1 MLNSSFLVPYFK
13 IETRKKNILV
23 QFSFF
28 DDNFSLTF
36 SIHFFCALE
45 TWIFRHLKHILSRI
59 TPPFTCLVTF
69 YLNIWIS
76 IYQNRIMKKWIFCI
90 VFRVLLLILDSHK
103 LYLKWNQLAASI
115 RILHSRG
122 MGKKNFPFE
131 PLWEE
136 V

>member
-1 MLNSSFLVPYFK
+1 MK
-13 IETRKKNILV
+13 GIL
-23 QFSFF
+23 
-28 DDNFSLTF
+28 
-36 SIHFFCALE
+36 
-45 TWIFRHLKHILSRI
+45 
-59 TPPFTCLVTF
+59 
-69 YLNIWIS
+69 
-76 IYQNRIMKKWIFCI
+76 CI